1 MEEDVRDVAVA
12 EAGAGRQLKDPL
24 LQEADA

>member
-1 MEEDVRDVAVA
+1 VEEDVRDVAMA
-12 EAGAGRQLKDPL
+12 EAGASRQLKDPL

>member
-1 MEEDVRDVAVA
+1 VEEDVRDVAVA

-24 LQEADA
+24 LQEVDA